1 MRFFVGAIS
10 ALFAASCYAGTTGA
24 VSLDNAY
31 HQMYNLQ
38 FADAHETLRQ
48 WRTAHPEDA
57 LGPVSDAAA
66 YLFSEFDRLHILQ
79 SELFTDDDHFRHRT
93 KTVSDPAARQ
103 AFENDLTEGERLAAT
118 ALAKNP
124 QDDNATFAKVLEC
137 GLRADYL
144 ALIEK
149 RSVASLGFTKTGR
162 ALAEQLLSRN
172 PNYYDA
178 YLAVGV
184 ENYLLGINAAPVRWV
199 LHLAGAETDKAEGIA
214 KLRLTAQKGHLL
226 MPFARLMLA
235 VAALR
240 DKDRGTAK
248 QLLAGLVQEFPQN
261 SLYARELAR
270 LN

>member
-1 MRFFVGAIS
+1 M
-10 ALFAASCYAGTTGA
+10 
-24 VSLDNAY
+24 
-31 HQMYNLQ
+31 
-38 FADAHETLRQ
+38 
-48 WRTAHPEDA
+48 
-57 LGPVSDAAA
+57 
-66 YLFSEFDRLHILQ
+66 
-79 SELFTDDDHFRHRT
+79 
-93 KTVSDPAARQ
+93 
-103 AFENDLTEGERLAAT
+103 EGEKLASAS
-118 ALAKNP
+118 LAKNP
-124 QDDNATFAKVLEC
+124 LDDNASFARVLEC

-149 RSVASLGFTKTGR
+149 RSVASLGYTKTGR

-184 ENYLLGINAAPVRWV
+184 ENYLLGITAAPVRWV
-199 LHLAGAETDKAEGIA
+199 LHLTGAETDKQQGIA

-261 SLYARELAR
+261 GLYARELAR